1 MAHGVEMRL
10 HAELYEGML
19 PRTQP
24 RKIRKGAKSEVH
36 HDGRQHGRQEGYK
49 GLHRAAGR
57 DHTNAGEGTREDNQT
72 QIRAPHGAQ
81 IQIPCRP
88 SQHAHHKHEGQRGQ
102 QCGDGHRPSAEEF
115 GQNHLPLGQ
124 GARQKQLKRPCTML
138 LRKRTHRDGGNEKH
152 EHPRSHGKK
161 RIQSGHAPVQNV
173 PSSGKE
179 PQEQTRE
186 EQEHRNHGVAEQRA
200 EKTPDFFEDKCA
212 HESRAKDSLY
222 PASPT
227 S

>member
-10 HAELYEGML
+10 HAELHECML

-24 RKIRKGAKSEVH
+24 RKIRKGAKSEVR
-36 HDGRQHGRQEGYK
+36 HDGRQHGRQEGHE

-57 DHTNAGEGTREDNQT
+57 DHTNAGEGTREDNQA

-115 GQNHLPLGQ
+115 GQNHLPFGQ
-124 GARQKQLKRPCTML
+124 GQQELKRPARCSSA
-138 LRKRTHRDGGNEKH
+138 NERIVMAGMRNRAPKGF
-152 EHPRSHGKK
+152 GKK
-161 RIQSGHAPVQNV
+161 RIRWPCLRPECSIHRGRA
-173 PSSGKE
+173 
-179 PQEQTRE
+179 TR
-186 EQEHRNHGVAEQRA
+186 
-200 EKTPDFFEDKCA
+200 T
-212 HESRAKDSLY
+212 DS
-222 PASPT
+222 
-227 S
+227 